1 MSTEQVYH
9 YVYRITNIVENKHYY
24 GKRSSKVLPTLD
36 IGVKYFSSSSDK
48 DFIRDQKENPQNYKY
63 KVVSIHS
70 TDTAAVT
77 KEIRLHIKFNVKDNV
92 NFYNR
97 ANQLSNGVCLSS
109 DGHPMKGKHHKE
121 STKDKIRNSLTGY
134 KHPICNRVNMGTKI
148 GTRVGNKHPMAKSAN
163 IYNYTDGS
171 LVAENIVIKEWCRL
185 NNYNQGAMSLTLLAD
200 FSKPSS
206 RTNHH
211 HHKGVYA
218 RYVDPVPLL

>member
-24 GKRSSKVLPTLD
+24 GKRSSKISPRLD

-48 DFIRDQKENPQNYKY
+48 DFIRDQKENQQNYKY
-63 KVVSIHS
+63 KIVSTHI
-70 TDTAAVT
+70 TATAAVT
-77 KEIRLHIKFNVKDNV
+77 KEIRLHAKFNVKNNV
-92 NFYNR
+92 NFYNK

-109 DGHPMKGKHHKE
+109 DDHPMKGKHHKE
-121 STKDKIRNSLTGY
+121 STKEKIRNSLTGY
-134 KHPICNRVNMGTKI
+134 KHSAFSRANMGTKE
-148 GTRVGNKHPMAKSAN
+148 GTRTGNKHPMAKAAN
-163 IYNYTDGS
+163 IYRYSDGV
-171 LVAENIVIKEWCRL
+171 LVAENVVIKEWCRM

-206 RTNHH
+206 RKNHH

-218 RYVDPVPLL
+218 RYV